1 MRKAHGCWFLWQLAI
16 CLFHPYIEQEDNDV
30 INTILNMNKKL
41 MMALTAFLL
50 TFTAQGQTMR
60 SLWIAMPDSLFPYL
74 DRNAKTIMA
83 DGVGEG
89 IATGNRLSGQSR
101 IDTLT
106 ADYLKATLSEASY
119 IEMKRIANPQGDSI
133 LAVVTTFCGPE
144 QESKLDF
151 YDLSWHLLAGDVC
164 AEASTVRPDTMSED
178 HYIEL
183 QQKIEPK
190 IRFYHLSPV
199 DTLLYSSF
207 SLPMLSE
214 ADKRQVRAILQEKR
228 YDLGVTIQQ

>member
-1 MRKAHGCWFLWQLAI
+1 
-16 CLFHPYIEQEDNDV
+16 
-30 INTILNMNKKL
+30 MNKKL

-119 IEMKRIANPQGDSI
+119 IEMKRIAYPQGDSI

-190 IRFYHLSPV
+190 IRLYLLSPV
-199 DTLLYSSF
+199 DTLLHSSF

-214 ADKRQVRAILQEKR
+214 ADKRQVRGILQ
-228 YDLGVTIQQ
+228 

>member
-1 MRKAHGCWFLWQLAI
+1 
-16 CLFHPYIEQEDNDV
+16 
-30 INTILNMNKKL
+30 MNKKL

-133 LAVVTTFCGPE
+133 LAVVTTFCGPSIGRRCLRRSLHCSSRHHVRGPLYRVATE
-144 QESKLDF
+144 NRAKNTF
-151 YDLSWHLLAGDVC
+151 LSSFSRRYSPVFLLLPTHAIRSRQKAGKGHF
-164 AEASTVRPDTMSED
+164 AGE
-178 HYIEL
+178 
-183 QQKIEPK
+183 K
-190 IRFYHLSPV
+190 IRFRGFIL
-199 DTLLYSSF
+199 
-207 SLPMLSE
+207 
-214 ADKRQVRAILQEKR
+214 KR
-228 YDLGVTIQQ
+228 G

>member
-1 MRKAHGCWFLWQLAI
+1 
-16 CLFHPYIEQEDNDV
+16 
-30 INTILNMNKKL
+30 MNKKL

-106 ADYLKATLSEASY
+106 EASY

-190 IRFYHLSPV
+190 IRFYLLSPV

-228 YDLGVTIQQ
+228 YDLGDLFLKEVK

>member
-16 CLFHPYIEQEDNDV
+16 FLFHPYIEQEDNDV

-74 DRNAKTIMA
+74 DHNAKTIMA

-119 IEMKRIANPQGDSI
+119 IEMKRIANPQG
-133 LAVVTTFCGPE
+133 
-144 QESKLDF
+144 
-151 YDLSWHLLAGDVC
+151 
-164 AEASTVRPDTMSED
+164 
-178 HYIEL
+178 
-183 QQKIEPK
+183 
-190 IRFYHLSPV
+190 
-199 DTLLYSSF
+199 
-207 SLPMLSE
+207 
-214 ADKRQVRAILQEKR
+214 
-228 YDLGVTIQQ
+228 

>member
-1 MRKAHGCWFLWQLAI
+1 
-16 CLFHPYIEQEDNDV
+16 
-30 INTILNMNKKL
+30 

-190 IRFYHLSPV
+190 YVYIFFLPSIPSCIPPSPYPCYQKPTKAGKGHFAGEKIRFRGFVL
-199 DTLLYSSF
+199 
-207 SLPMLSE
+207 
-214 ADKRQVRAILQEKR
+214 KR
-228 YDLGVTIQQ
+228 G

>member
-1 MRKAHGCWFLWQLAI
+1 
-16 CLFHPYIEQEDNDV
+16 
-30 INTILNMNKKL
+30 

-144 QESKLDF
+144 QESKVDF

-183 QQKIEPK
+183 QQKIEDQNNVLFIFLPS
-190 IRFYHLSPV
+190 ILSCIPPSPYPCYQKP
-199 DTLLYSSF
+199 T
-207 SLPMLSE
+207 
-214 ADKRQVRAILQEKR
+214 KGR
-228 YDLGVTIQQ
+228 